1 MYRKIIALG
10 LSGALLAGLMT
21 GAIYAKDEQSVYSQT
36 GYRLYVDEISETSG
50 TIYSDISQVTEDYD
64 IIEVKMPDG
73 QTVDPENV
81 KYTVDASGDYS
92 FEISYKN
99 DTESNTESTENIV
112 SKVNA
117 TSEESQIN
125 QEDIIQIEQPLPQ
138 EFVNEIEKPLVKE
151 EISKEQDDVEKMEA
165 SKQSELLKETLT
177 VNVELLQ
184 SESKT
189 DSSQVQIQDQIKKE
203 SVSQSN
209 HNQLSD
215 ESVVENRATRANFGN
230 GYDKYNSKKT
240 WTQTDFN
247 SRWTT
252 MSNKHMNWGNDPT
265 GVHFNP
271 QVANSF
277 DDEKGALFRFGAKL
291 SRGIGE
297 EYWLQQGA
305 VFSNILFDLNKDFAL
320 IGSLRIGNLFGAG
333 ESAYN
338 SRDLKADGGVTISFI
353 PESEVQNAK
362 DQALTARSSGYRLG
376 AYGTLPNSIV
386 CEMDTSSTDYYFLND
401 NGNRDWRTFGISD
414 TEMHDT
420 GDYKYASSGNAIPS
434 MNEKDIYQTSLY
446 SGEHYQNV
454 QHIGISTTGSDMKAK
469 VNSDRVI
476 TSTKRA
482 TTYDYEI
489 TYTANTKMITF
500 KVQDDGGI
508 FRETSLNITNLYNQ
522 LQNKKMKLAFTS
534 GIAYLS
540 LDRFNSNQ
548 FFNGTKKQVGDGQ
561 IDIWAR
567 ELYVTP
573 DLERT
578 DTKVRWLENGTLAPP
593 DNKQTVAYYN
603 DNLPY
608 VYNNKSLWPVAGD
621 RIYPQ
626 FAFVPTSDIMPQ
638 PESVNDGSLTFE
650 TDELAIV
657 DDSGKPIPN
666 LNLNKPTIYYRKGDT
681 GNFQK
686 YTEAIKIGPTD
697 LNKKIYVRLELNL
710 PKVSSDST
718 IEKYNVSGKVIAK
731 YSVGKSKVT
740 YNVHIMNQNGNK
752 MPVSRPPKFIGWNGT
767 DYYNSIRV
775 ISSKNNIDS
784 SLRFTSNQG
793 SKNGSDG
800 RQKSIHYGVGY
811 KLFSVDGE
819 YYIYQDRNNNKNYD
833 IKKFN
838 YKTATMSNL
847 KDIKTVEPVN
857 DSTENLKLD
866 FSEDRRFILEYKLQ
880 DPNYMKTDA
889 EKLTGNP
896 DRGKATGKRV
906 IWASDNVEVS
916 NGYEFFAKNVVMSKD
931 DFKGFATMSDKGEYY
946 RKIAKEAGVKIFKT
960 SNYDFDD
967 LINGNYTAASGL
979 SGIGNHDGV
988 NNALQNP
995 GKPYD
1000 VTLQY
1005 KDSNGTISTRTIK
1018 LTIQEDSPKVMSIDG
1033 KIADQ
1038 PSEKIIFNGE
1048 NFTVSGT
1055 FKLMKDDGSI
1065 VDYDTFDDKANIK
1078 VALYKK
1084 NPSNKN
1090 KGDKFYR
1097 WSNRTQADT
1106 DGQDMSSSGRID
1118 KLQVPATI
1126 TDNKDGTFTVI
1137 FKLYNHQNGN
1147 DSGSQNWITKEWDH
1161 LSQYRIYC
1169 WTDKNGQNI
1178 KYSQLDDTGTD
1189 SVEINHVGN
1198 TAQVPS
1204 ATTTMRMIE
1213 KENGNLPTSMFK
1225 ISNIILN
1232 DDGTELSDKRNTTT
1246 VGLKSLDGLT
1256 EEELNKADHDYYYEI
1271 HVNESNTDNQ
1281 QRPYVTLTQS
1291 DTQKSFN
1298 ATYLTYDSNKKSYTN
1313 ITKTNTLLGS
1323 IAYPSNKNSLPQS
1336 IRFGMRA
1343 DRQTGITSN
1352 TKFMGTANFKFV
1364 RKSLQEVANP

>member
-10 LSGALLAGLMT
+10 LSGALLVGLMT
-21 GAIYAKDEQSVYSQT
+21 GTIYAKDEQNVYSQT

-138 EFVNEIEKPLVKE
+138 ELVNEIEKPLVKE

-184 SESKT
+184 AESKK

-230 GYDKYNSKKT
+230 GYDKYNSNKT
-240 WTQTDFN
+240 WTQTDFD

-252 MSNKHMNWGNDPT
+252 MSNEHMDWGNDPG
-265 GVHFNP
+265 GVKYYS

-277 DDEKGALFRFGAKL
+277 DDGKGALFRFGTKL
-291 SRGIGE
+291 SQGSGQ

-305 VFSNILFDLNKDFAL
+305 VFSNISFDLTKDFAL
-320 IGSLRIGNLFGAG
+320 IGSLRIGNQFGAG
-333 ESAYN
+333 QSAYN
-338 SRDLKADGGVTISFI
+338 SNDLKADGGVTISFI
-353 PESEVQNAK
+353 PENEVQNAK
-362 DQALTARSSGYRLG
+362 NQALTARSSGYRLG

-414 TEMHDT
+414 TELHDT

-476 TSTKRA
+476 TSSKRA

-489 TYTANTKMITF
+489 TYTASTKTITF

-508 FRETSLNITNLYNQ
+508 LRQTSLNITTLYNQ

-534 GIAYLS
+534 GIAYLN
-540 LDRFNSNQ
+540 LARFNNDE
-548 FFNGTKKQVGDGQ
+548 FFNGTPYQVGDGQ

-573 DLERT
+573 DLKRT

-593 DNKQTVAYYN
+593 DSKQTVAYYN

-638 PESVNDGSLTFE
+638 PASVNEGSLTFE

-686 YTEAIKIGPTD
+686 YTEAIKIGPND

-731 YSVGKSKVT
+731 YSVRKSKVT
-740 YNVHIMNQNGNK
+740 YNVQIMNQNGSK

-775 ISSKNNIDS
+775 ISSNDNIEF
-784 SLRFTSNQG
+784 LRFTSNEG

-800 RQKSIHYGVGY
+800 KPKSIHYGVGY
-811 KLFSVDGE
+811 KLFSVNGE
-819 YYIYQDRNNNKNYD
+819 YFIYQDRNNNKNYD

-838 YKTATMSNL
+838 YQTATMSNL
-847 KDIKTVEPVN
+847 RDITTVTPEN
-857 DSTENLKLD
+857 DITKNLKLD

-931 DFKGFATMSDKGEYY
+931 DFKGFEAMTDKREYY

-960 SNYDFDD
+960 SNYDFAD

-979 SGIGNHDGV
+979 SGNGNHDGV

-995 GKPYD
+995 GNPYD

-1055 FKLMKDDGSI
+1055 FKLMKDDGST

-1118 KLQVPATI
+1118 KLQIPATI
-1126 TDNKDGTFTVI
+1126 TDNKDGTFTVT
-1137 FKLYNHQNGN
+1137 FKLYNHQNGS

-1178 KYSQLDDTGTD
+1178 KYSQLDDAGTD

-1213 KENGNLPTSMFK
+1213 KENGNLPSAMFN
-1225 ISNIILN
+1225 ISDVQLN
-1232 DDGTELSDKRNTTT
+1232 DNGNELSDHRKTTT
-1246 VGLKSLDGLT
+1246 ISLKELDDLNDF
-1256 EEELNKADHDYYYEI
+1256 NKAQHDYYYEVS
-1271 HVNESNTDNQ
+1271 VNVSHQDSSG
-1281 QRPYVTLTQS
+1281 RPYETLTQS
-1291 DTQKSFN
+1291 DTKKEFN
-1298 ATYLTYDSNKKSYTN
+1298 VIYQRFESNKYTDVN
-1313 ITKTNTLLGS
+1313 SSNRVLGK

-1352 TKFMGTANFKFV
+1352 TKFTGTANFKFV
-1364 RKSLQEVANP
+1364 RKSLQEGANP

>member
-92 FEISYKN
+92 FEIKYQKKQEIVETKLNDQQVFEEIQKKEEQNQTDVLNVEDKDFSEEVIEKVKP
-99 DTESNTESTENIV
+99 DTEDLSSEIDELYETEEVTLAV
-112 SKVNA
+112 SLPSKK
-117 TSEESQIN
+117 
-125 QEDIIQIEQPLPQ
+125 EDKSLI
-138 EFVNEIEKPLVKE
+138 KE
-151 EISKEQDDVEKMEA
+151 EKLSKD
-165 SKQSELLKETLT
+165 
-177 VNVELLQ
+177 
-184 SESKT
+184 
-189 DSSQVQIQDQIKKE
+189 IQDQYAENIQN
-203 SVSQSN
+203 SVQTTSEPVMRLGS
-209 HNQLSD
+209 
-215 ESVVENRATRANFGN
+215 
-230 GYDKYNSKKT
+230 NSKFNSLKIFT
-240 WTQTDFN
+240 IDDFP
-247 SRWTT
+247 SRWTAV
-252 MSNKHMNWGNDPT
+252 SNGHMNNNNNPDSSTVIFNND
-265 GVHFNP
+265 
-271 QVANSF
+271 VANAE
-277 DDEKGALFRFGAKL
+277 DNANGAMFRFGTHASSGYGK
-291 SRGIGE
+291 

-305 VFSNILFDLNKDFAL
+305 VFSNIKFDLDKDFIL
-320 IGSLRIGNLFGAG
+320 EGSMKIGDAFGGNS
-333 ESAYN
+333 SAYN
-338 SRDLKADGGVTISFI
+338 DKNIQIDGGVTISFV
-353 PESEVQNAK
+353 PENQISAARQNAFYAK
-362 DQALTARSSGYRLG
+362 GAGYRLG
-376 AYGTLPNSIV
+376 AFNTLNNSIV
-386 CEMDTSSTDYYFLND
+386 CEYDAGSPTYYKSSHNTSNNFVL
-401 NGNRDWRTFGISD
+401 NRDFFSSI
-414 TEMHDT
+414 
-420 GDYKYASSGNAIPS
+420 GDNYYAQSGNAVSDFNGKNIFNLSDDVKGQGMYNVPHIGVS
-434 MNEKDIYQTSLY
+434 TTDVNGLPQANESSSRTVVSTKKNIVNSYRIEY
-446 SGEHYQNV
+446 SYQNKQIV
-454 QHIGISTTGSDMKAK
+454 
-469 VNSDRVI
+469 
-476 TSTKRA
+476 
-482 TTYDYEI
+482 
-489 TYTANTKMITF
+489 F
-500 KVQDDGGI
+500 I
-508 FRETSLNITNLYNQ
+508 FRENGLEKRITQNISQLYKR
-522 LQNKKMKLAFTS
+522 LSSKKMKLVFTF
-534 GIAYLS
+534 GAAYLNQ
-540 LDRFNSNQ
+540 DRFDLSDYFGSNH
-548 FFNGTKKQVGDGQ
+548 NGQ
-561 IDIWAR
+561 IEIWVK
-567 ELYVTP
+567 ELLVTP
-573 DLERT
+573 DLKRT
-578 DTKVRWLENGTLAPP
+578 NTKVRWLESGTS
-593 DNKQTVAYYN
+593 VAN
-603 DNLPY
+603 DDKNHNAY
-608 VYNNKSLWPVAGD
+608 FQNNSYDYNNRKLWPVAGD
-621 RIYPQ
+621 TVYVQ
-626 FAFVPTSDIMPQ
+626 FSFKPYTDIMPQ
-638 PESVNDGSLTFE
+638 PESV
-650 TDELAIV
+650 IP
-657 DDSGKPIPN
+657 GK
-666 LNLNKPTIYYRKGDT
+666 LY
-681 GNFQK
+681 
-686 YTEAIKIGPTD
+686 IKV
-697 LNKKIYVRLELNL
+697 KELNVVDENGNIVSGL
-710 PKVSSDST
+710 SLGSPEIYCKKGNNDWWYRANDTDYITISSDDVTNNTGESFVRVKLQLPQIT
-718 IEKYNVSGKVIAK
+718 DSDSKSQYYVTGKLEGT
-731 YSVGKSKVT
+731 YEVGKSKTIYTVQLMDV
-740 YNVHIMNQNGNK
+740 NSNK
-752 MPVSRPPKFIGWNGT
+752 IPVSRPPKFIGWNGT

-784 SLRFTSNQG
+784 SLRFTGNYG
-793 SKNGSDG
+793 SKNDSKG
-800 RQKSIHYGVGY
+800 RPKSIHYGVGY

-819 YYIYQDRNNNKNYD
+819 YYIYEDRNKNQIYD
-833 IKKFN
+833 IKNFN

-847 KDIKTVEPVN
+847 KDITTVDPVN
-857 DSTENLKLD
+857 DRTEDLKLD

-880 DPNYMKTDA
+880 DPNYRKTEA

-906 IWASDNVEVS
+906 IWASDNVVVS

-931 DFKGFATMSDKGEYY
+931 DFKGFDTVSDKGKYY

-979 SGIGNHDGV
+979 SGNGKHDGV
-988 NNALQNP
+988 NDALQNP
-995 GKPYD
+995 GNPYD

-1005 KDSNGTISTRTIK
+1005 KDSKGTISTRTIK

-1065 VDYDTFDDKANIK
+1065 VDYDTFNDKANIK

-1106 DGQDMSSSGRID
+1106 DGQDTSSSGRID

-1178 KYSQLDDTGTD
+1178 KYSQLDDRGTD

-1213 KENGNLPTSMFK
+1213 KENGNLPTSMFE

-1271 HVNESNTDNQ
+1271 HVNESNTDNL